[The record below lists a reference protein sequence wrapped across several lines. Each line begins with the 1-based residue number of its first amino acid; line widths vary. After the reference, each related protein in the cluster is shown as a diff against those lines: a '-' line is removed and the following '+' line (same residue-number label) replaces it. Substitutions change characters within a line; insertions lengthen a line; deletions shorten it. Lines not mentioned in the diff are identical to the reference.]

1 MSYALISTSPEKTA
15 YEKIVNEPRRL
26 MNKLRQSLVIV
37 SLGSED
43 SYLSCF
49 KRIKAFLNDKKLGSL
64 RKLNKNKAISFL
76 KKYRYIFKRPTLK
89 KYRQALQHIL
99 RYYGR
104 LGFEEMLPIIK
115 SRVPHQEKSRAYS
128 KEEMLSV
135 CEKMTERNALA
146 VKICYYAGLR
156 AHELLEICREGERT
170 PHNRPALETKFMGLD
185 GKCYIVTGKG
195 GLIRRVF
202 LPKDLAGELEKYRLA
217 KPKKVKDR
225 KIIYYS
231 HYDIGAGKN
240 LSSAFSAASKR
251 AHGWSRGLHGLRHS
265 YAQNRVQMLRELIGD
280 IDLVKETV
288 SQELGHFR
296 KEITETYLR

>member
-1 MSYALISTSPEKTA
+1 MNYALTIKNPIQTA
-15 YEKIVNEPRRL
+15 YEKIVNEPRRI
-26 MNKLRQSLVIV
+26 MNKLRESGIIV
-37 SLGSED
+37 SYGSED
-43 SYLSCF
+43 TYLSCF
-49 KRIKAFLNDKKLGSL
+49 KRVREFLNDRKLGSL
-64 RKLNKNKAISFL
+64 RKLTKSKSIAFL
-76 KKYRYIFKRPTLK
+76 KKYRHIFKHPTLK

-99 RYYGR
+99 RYFGR
-104 LGFEEMLPIIK
+104 LGAHEILPVLN
-115 SRVPHQEKSRAYS
+115 STVPHEEKPRAYS
-128 KEEMLSV
+128 EEEMLSV
-135 CEKMTERNALA
+135 CEHMTERNVLA

-156 AHELLEICREGERT
+156 AHELLEICREGERE

-195 GLIRRVF
+195 GLVRRVI
-202 LPKDLAGELEKYRLA
+202 LPKDLADELEKYRLA
-217 KPKKVKDR
+217 TPKKVKDR
-225 KIIYYS
+225 KIVYHTY
-231 HYDIGAGKN
+231 YDIGAGKN

-265 YAQNRVQMLRELIGD
+265 YAQNRVHMLSEFIGD

>member
-1 MSYALISTSPEKTA
+1 MNYAITVKHPAQTA

-26 MNKLRQSLVIV
+26 MNKLRESRIIV
-37 SLGSED
+37 SFGTED
-43 SYLSCF
+43 TYLSCF
-49 KRIKAFLNDKKLGSL
+49 KRIKEFLDDKKLGSL
-64 RKLNKNKAISFL
+64 RELTKGKAIAFL
-76 KKYRYIFKRPTLK
+76 KKYRHIFKPPTLK
-89 KYRQALQHIL
+89 KYRQALQFIL
-99 RYYGR
+99 RYHGR
-104 LGFEEMLPIIK
+104 LGLLETLPAIASK
-115 SRVPHQEKSRAYS
+115 VSHEVMPRAYS
-128 KEEMLSV
+128 KDEMLSV
-135 CEKMTERNALA
+135 CEHMTERNALA

-202 LPKDLAGELEKYRLA
+202 LPMDLADELEKYRLA

-231 HYDIGAGKN
+231 YYDIGGGKN
-240 LSSAFSAASKR
+240 LSSAFSAASIR

-265 YAQNRVQMLRELIGD
+265 YAQNRVQMLSKLIGD